1 MTRTSGSHARG
12 LVVIPLVMI
21 LLAAVLGGFA
31 PRAHAAQ
38 GKWHFVVRPVVAV
51 AGDTVLFGEI
61 ARPVTDYGQELWE
74 KVAEHPLWPA
84 PEQGKTVT
92 FSRERLYGLLRQY
105 LGSSVAA
112 VHLPT
117 QMTLQGGGEVV
128 LEEEL
133 RSRLV
138 KFLTPRAQS
147 LGDEVEL
154 RDYRLPDYVFLPHSQ
169 DKLEMELTSDV
180 QPGRNS
186 LRFQIRSVDGQVVRK
201 LTGTVFIDVW
211 KAVPCAARPLN
222 RGTPLGAEEVVFQ
235 RKNLAYLRGQVWD
248 GSGGPWQMTSSVGT
262 DQVIYMSA
270 LEALPAVRKG
280 ERVMLVYEGEMITL
294 QVQVQAL
301 EDGAIGQTIAVRNL
315 QSESDVLARIR
326 DHETVVVR

>member
-1 MTRTSGSHARG
+1 MKRIIGLHATG
-12 LVVIPLVMI
+12 LAMI
-21 LLAAVLGGFA
+21 LLAVALGGFA
-31 PRAHAAQ
+31 PLACAAQ
-38 GKWHFVVRPVVAV
+38 GKWHFVVRPVVAI
-51 AGDTVLFGEI
+51 AGETVLFGEI
-61 ARPVTDYGQELWE
+61 AKPVTDYGNSLWE

-84 PEQGKTVT
+84 PEPGKTMT
-92 FSRERLYGLLRQY
+92 FSRERLHGLLRQY

-112 VHLPT
+112 VHLPS
-117 QMTLQGGGEVV
+117 QITLQGGGEVI

-138 KFLTPRAQS
+138 KFLTPKAQS
-147 LGDEVEL
+147 LGEEITL
-154 RDYRLPDYVFLPHSQ
+154 RDYRLPDHVFLPHVQ

-186 LRFQIRSVDGQVVRK
+186 LRFQIRSVDGRVVRK
-201 LTGTVFIDVW
+201 MTGTVFIDVW
-211 KAVPCAARPLN
+211 QAVPCAGRPLN
-222 RGTPLGAEEVVFQ
+222 RGTPLGPEDVVFQ

-248 GSGGPWQMTSSVGT
+248 GGGGPWQMTSSVGT

-280 ERVMLVYEGEMITL
+280 ERILLVYEGEMITL
-294 QVQVQAL
+294 QVQVQAM
-301 EDGAIGQTIAVRNL
+301 EDGIIGQTIAVRNL
-315 QSESDVLARIR
+315 QSESEVLARVR